1 MQDPLIG
8 PPQAPVA
15 SHNLL
20 LPGFRQHDQII
31 LNAGGQPPPG
41 PPPPPAPMVAAQPYI
56 VAHHDENRHVQ
67 GEVAAAVARASG
79 HVALG
84 LVARALA
91 KAPVGLA
98 GAPLYGGAIAAA
110 SSAAVEHFVN
120 RSLNPGGPPDPPA
133 PGGLGAAEIQ
143 HKFAP
148 PPRVPIERM
157 YVVKGAVRDG
167 HAVAAMQRQHDLVGG
182 TAPHLDFR
190 SMNGINEG
198 YGPIDRVRSKMQVG
212 PIDLQRGRDRVRSVI
227 ESANERS
234 QKKLDEIMTAPNDN
248 KRPPPPPGA
257 AAIKRRQSVPAE
269 LFPQHTPY
277 GDALRQ
283 HQKAPLLNPY
293 TGPRRPRSRSPPR
306 ADLRPQA
313 VREKSAENRNNPES
327 YGQMREKAIQNRS
340 KVIPPGPQHYYI
352 GADQGVKRPRPAA
365 NQAALDR
372 RTKPRTPAVKRRIDG
387 AEDRRVKRRIGAADN
402 PGIKTVDFTYD
413 YKPKPVQR
421 KQAAKAAP
429 NKAAFNKAALD
440 KAVFS
445 KAAYRRSATRRSFCR
460 QRAAAA

>member
-1 MQDPLIG
+1 M
-8 PPQAPVA
+8 
-15 SHNLL
+15 
-20 LPGFRQHDQII
+20 
-31 LNAGGQPPPG
+31 
-41 PPPPPAPMVAAQPYI
+41 
-56 VAHHDENRHVQ
+56 
-67 GEVAAAVARASG
+67 
-79 HVALG
+79 
-84 LVARALA
+84 
-91 KAPVGLA
+91 
-98 GAPLYGGAIAAA
+98 
-110 SSAAVEHFVN
+110 
-120 RSLNPGGPPDPPA
+120 
-133 PGGLGAAEIQ
+133 
-143 HKFAP
+143 
-148 PPRVPIERM
+148 
-157 YVVKGAVRDG
+157 
-167 HAVAAMQRQHDLVGG
+167 
-182 TAPHLDFR
+182 
-190 SMNGINEG
+190 
-198 YGPIDRVRSKMQVG
+198 
-212 PIDLQRGRDRVRSVI
+212 
-227 ESANERS
+227 
-234 QKKLDEIMTAPNDN
+234 
-248 KRPPPPPGA
+248 
-257 AAIKRRQSVPAE
+257 RRQSVPAE